1 MFVLRVTYV
10 YLPSFSIFSKG
21 TEVNVDDIKRVYSLF
36 LDEARSTQ
44 FLKEYQTEFMFHE
57 DESTEPVSEAMET
70 EAETAW
76 WKFRIP
82 VYTACYISFQIQGG
96 VLCVAMSIKIDSYR
110 EPTTNYNLQI
120 AVLNRLTVAKL
131 RHFNGDKFVLFKNA
145 ITSRIVSTCYFAITA
160 LSTSIWP
167 ILALE
172 SHHSIIITSYEICL
186 FDMGC
191 GL

>member
-1 MFVLRVTYV
+1 MLVLRVTYV

-82 VYTACYISFQIQGG
+82 VYTACYTCFQIQGG

-110 EPTTNYNLQI
+110 ELTTNYNLQI

-131 RHFNGDKFVLFKNA
+131 RLATSLFYSK
-145 ITSRIVSTCYFAITA
+145 TQ
-160 LSTSIWP
+160 
-167 ILALE
+167 
-172 SHHSIIITSYEICL
+172 
-186 FDMGC
+186 
-191 GL
+191 

>member
-76 WKFRIP
+76 WNFAFQ
-82 VYTACYISFQIQGG
+82 YTLRVTFLSRSKEEFC
-96 VLCVAMSIKIDSYR
+96 VLPRASK
-110 EPTTNYNLQI
+110 
-120 AVLNRLTVAKL
+120 
-131 RHFNGDKFVLFKNA
+131 
-145 ITSRIVSTCYFAITA
+145 
-160 LSTSIWP
+160 
-167 ILALE
+167 
-172 SHHSIIITSYEICL
+172 
-186 FDMGC
+186 
-191 GL
+191 